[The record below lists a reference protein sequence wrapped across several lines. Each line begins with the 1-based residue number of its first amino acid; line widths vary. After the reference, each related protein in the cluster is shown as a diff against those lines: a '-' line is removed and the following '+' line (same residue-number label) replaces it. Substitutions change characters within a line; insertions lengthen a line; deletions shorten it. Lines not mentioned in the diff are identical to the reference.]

1 MSYLKILTLALRY
14 DDLNL
19 SAQVMDLTGVDSGD
33 LITEMIEA
41 GDEPDGTSY
50 FIRKLGGDYQ
60 LNLTLDDSFQGCVK
74 VANVDTGRSYGE
86 VAINLPLLTTEQ
98 VETLNLAAERLVAVP
113 GAPETPVFI
122 IPEPDTPGLV
132 NVLCRAGDFG
142 TPRNGT
148 AFTFRLTSKQAFIGE
163 EFQVARQREK
173 KTIDGSCLVPILPS
187 AALTANG
194 FNPATYD
201 VLVNKNKVGTVTV
214 PETGGLLKMVNGALV
229 IEEAV

>member
-19 SAQVMDLTGVDSGD
+19 SAQLKNSVGASIGAA
-33 LITEMIEA
+33 ITEMIEVS
-41 GDEPDGTSY
+41 DEPDGSSY
-50 FIRKLGGDYQ
+50 FIRKEDGDYQ

-132 NVLCRAGDFG
+132 NVLCRAGSFG
-142 TPRNGT
+142 LPKDGT
-148 AFTFRLTSKQAFIGE
+148 TFGLEFAIPTEFVGDEYQVLQRKTGTTSDGE
-163 EFQVARQREK
+163 CLIAVYPLRSYHVWAGPK
-173 KTIDGSCLVPILPS
+173 KL
-187 AALTANG
+187 
-194 FNPATYD
+194 
-201 VLVNKNKVGTVTV
+201 GTVTV
-214 PETGGLLKMVNGALV
+214 PANGGVLKEVSGTLT